1 MIRRSFHRR
10 LALSAILVLGSLPAA
25 AELIELD
32 LGPTPTTG
40 TAAVASTRFREV
52 SIVHNLACHDE
63 INFLEAISHGE
74 KTGDW
79 PTTHLSAKAALLSR
93 AFDTSSLPGVA
104 FIADTLEPR
113 PPIPA
118 DTGNPP
124 IPTHPTD
131 TAEPP
136 RPLCFAAEGDLDWR
150 KWRRLYFDRGD
161 NDKPWYEGAADR
173 WKAIEDSPGNDLAKV
188 LKVQE
193 ELNRIYG
200 ERFGPACGEVTTP
213 RTISITQSVTIQLSR
228 ECLMRQIAAVTTNP
242 KFGAWKIDKDG
253 NFIPK
258 LPGTSAG
265 KLPCTSEWAL
275 INKGLAPSD
284 WTLPWDKLEGVEG
297 DSDMGILSY
306 TRLTYL
312 LYRARLANPDLRADA
327 NQALN
332 KLNEWL
338 LTLRGGPATETYN
351 VFWSCGNFENSFGTA
366 DDFLGDKDVYNE
378 DTKRTVSGDEDG
390 GRSFWE
396 KLWKF
401 LRFLLAAA
409 AVGFAIGFALGF
421 LFGAALASAVAGA
434 VVGIIVAGGLIAL
447 ATVFD
452 ISIEETENHI
462 LMQNSST
469 YLKNKL
475 MMAEER
481 TAGNKEK
488 FDKLVD
494 LNEDVRERL
503 LERLQRI
510 VEEDFLEYNAKP
522 YNGYSLKSIL
532 NLIDYACDIS
542 WDYSL
547 STDPPKGT
555 RDCDSKDAA
564 IVTAASAVYDLTSAK
579 AALGSSQGRRMIP
592 FRRLV
597 EENLRYRD
605 EWRSNDG
612 GVIHTNQPR
621 HFLDLGA
628 GADHILAA
636 QQFWTGV
643 TTHGPKSH
651 ASYGSVHEMFWYAT
665 SLYRPDEMI
674 IDLAIDKSVPYEQT
688 LKHDTLERYS
698 SGPGWLLTAGGDSE
712 EEPQGLRFSIF
723 GIDALSTTWNN
734 AADDNDKGVGVP
746 TSLMANGKIARRDTY
761 QDFLRFEGTKEDWG
775 QDGESLLQSFS
786 QNHCVTGT
794 FACGLRIEIPPRIR
808 DCLRIAGLPTPLQL
822 RFITSAECP
831 EYADGDNNSANDF
844 YVAVWRSDCKASI
857 DDCDGK
863 PWGFIEVAR
872 ADDFGHSLSQ
882 YVDAVTAA
890 NLGNFD
896 TWLKGDVDEEMKFWS
911 VTQKREIVFTPD
923 DEDFDADCRACGGII
938 RHETESD
945 SSFSINHPGRSGR
958 IFIDL
963 DDEKSPIRRGEG
975 GVILAAP

>member
-1 MIRRSFHRR
+1 MKSHSVHWR
-10 LALSAILVLGSLPAA
+10 LALVAIWVSASWPVA
-25 AELIELD
+25 AELTELN
-32 LGPTPTTG
+32 LGSVPTTG
-40 TAAVASTRFREV
+40 AAAVAGTRFREV
-52 SIVHNLACHDE
+52 TIVHTLACDDE

-93 AFDTSSLPGVA
+93 AFDTGSLPGVVV
-104 FIADTLEPR
+104 IADTLEP
-113 PPIPA
+113 PLPDPA
-118 DTGNPP
+118 
-124 IPTHPTD
+124 HPTD
-131 TAEPP
+131 TAPAP
-136 RPLCFAAEGDLDWR
+136 RPLCFAAEADRDWR

-161 NDKPWYEGAADR
+161 KDKPWYEGAVER
-173 WKAIEDSPGNDLAKV
+173 WKAIEEAPGDDFAKI

-193 ELNRIYG
+193 ELNRIYLD
-200 ERFGPACGEVTTP
+200 RFGAPCGKVTTP
-213 RTISITQSVTIQLSR
+213 RTIGITQSVTIQLTR
-228 ECLMRQIAAVTTNP
+228 ECLMSQIAAVTTNP
-242 KFGAWKIDKDG
+242 KFGAWKIDEDG
-253 NFIPK
+253 NFIPR
-258 LPGTSAG
+258 LPGTSAS

-275 INKGLAPSD
+275 VNKGLAPSD
-284 WTLPWDKLEGVEG
+284 WTAPWDKLEGVEG
-297 DSDMGILSY
+297 DSDMGVLSY
-306 TRLTYL
+306 TRLAHL

-327 NQALN
+327 DESLR

-338 LTLRGGPATETYN
+338 LTLRGGPASETYN

-366 DDFLGDKDVYNE
+366 DDFLDDKDVYNE

-401 LRFLLAAA
+401 LRFLLVAA
-409 AVGFAIGFALGF
+409 AVGLAIGLAVGALFGFALAG
-421 LFGAALASAVAGA
+421 AVAGA
-434 VVGIIVAGGLIAL
+434 TIAIVVAGGLIAL
-447 ATVFD
+447 ATLFD

-462 LMQNSST
+462 LMQNSSI

-510 VEEDFLEYNAKP
+510 AEEDFLEYNAKP
-522 YNGYSLKSIL
+522 YNGLSLKSIL
-532 NLIDYACDIS
+532 NLVDYACDVS

-547 STDPPKGT
+547 STDPPKGS
-555 RDCDSKDAA
+555 RDCDAKDAA
-564 IVTAASAVYDLTSAK
+564 IVTAASAVYDLTAAK

-592 FRRLV
+592 YRRLV

-605 EWRSNDG
+605 EWRTNDG
-612 GVIHTNQPR
+612 GTINTHEPR
-621 HFLDLGA
+621 HFLNLDA
-628 GADHILAA
+628 GADHMLAA
-636 QQFWTGV
+636 QQFWSGV
-643 TTHGPKSH
+643 TTHGPNGR
-651 ASYGSVHEMFWYAT
+651 ASSGSVHEMFWYAT
-665 SLYRPDEMI
+665 SLYRPHEMI

-688 LKHDTLERYS
+688 LDHDTLERYS

-712 EEPQGLRFSIF
+712 EEPQGLRFSVF
-723 GIDALSTTWNN
+723 GIDGLSTTWNN
-734 AADDNDKGVGVP
+734 LADDNDKGVGVP
-746 TSLMANGKIARRDTY
+746 TSLMANGRVARRDTY

-786 QNHCVTGT
+786 KNHCVNGT
-794 FACGLRIEIPPRIR
+794 FACGLRFEIPPRIAA
-808 DCLRIAGLPTPLQL
+808 CLRVAALPTPLQL

-831 EYADGDNNSANDF
+831 EYADGDENSANDF
-844 YVAVWRSDCKASI
+844 YLAVWRSDCKASD
-857 DDCDGK
+857 DDCGGK

-872 ADDFGHSLSQ
+872 ADDFGHSLTQ
-882 YVDAVTAA
+882 YIDAVTAA
-890 NLGNFD
+890 NLGNFT
-896 TWLKGDVDEEMKFWS
+896 TWLNGEVEDEMKFWS

-923 DEDFDADCRACGGII
+923 DEDFDADCRACGSII
-938 RHETESD
+938 RHESD
-945 SSFSINHPGRSGR
+945 SRFTINHPGRPGR

-963 DDEKSPIRRGEG
+963 DDEKAPIRRGEG
-975 GVILAAP
+975 GVILATP